1 MPVYDYEC
9 ASCSFKFEVRRGF
22 NDSSDVSCPQCSSP
36 ARRVFHP
43 VPIIFKGSGFYVT
56 DHRTED
62 HRKPAKKSNGEHAD
76 KADMPAE
83 PVKQP
88 AGDKK

>member
-9 ASCSFKFEVRRGF
+9 SSCSFRFEVRRGF
-22 NDSSDVSCPQCSSP
+22 NDESDVSCPRCQSQ

-62 HRKPAKKSNGEHAD
+62 NRKVGEKRDGEHEESSAKPAT
-76 KADMPAE
+76 
-83 PVKQP
+83 QP
-88 AGDKK
+88 AAEKSS